1 MIIPDTTTQAQDEK
15 VSIPPLCPHYDSLW
29 SLTLDEIELKSGRT
43 LGAMTMEEFLS
54 NVWCN
59 ADSTN
64 QVLLAQP
71 NPNDDDDRSSQ
82 QQQQPYDQQSSS
94 ISIPPSLCNK
104 TVDEVWFHIQR
115 EIFSGPHHL
124 NPSTT
129 TTNNNNND
137 NDSEVLHHEEQQ
149 YSLGSMTL
157 EDFLVQAGAVVEEA
171 AQPEPS
177 NSVTNVSGD
186 GQPEV
191 LVERKQRRM
200 IKNRESAA
208 RSRARKQLEFELNF
222 LKQDNTR
229 LQQMVEIEQAA
240 REKIMK
246 MMKGAARQKK
256 KADKLRSTERTTSI

>member
-1 MIIPDTTTQAQDEK
+1 
-15 VSIPPLCPHYDSLW
+15 
-29 SLTLDEIELKSGRT
+29 
-43 LGAMTMEEFLS
+43 
-54 NVWCN
+54 
-59 ADSTN
+59 
-64 QVLLAQP
+64 
-71 NPNDDDDRSSQ
+71 
-82 QQQQPYDQQSSS
+82 
-94 ISIPPSLCNK
+94 LCNK

-124 NPSTT
+124 NPSTN
-129 TTNNNNND
+129 NNNNND
-137 NDSEVLHHEEQQ
+137 NDSDVLHHEEQQ

-157 EDFLVQAGAVVEEA
+157 EDFLVQAGIVVEEA

-208 RSRARKQLEFELNF
+208 RSRARKQAYTMELEFELNF

-240 REKIMK
+240 REKIIKLMR
-246 MMKGAARQKK
+246 GAARQKK
-256 KADKLRSTERTTSI
+256 KADKLRSTESERRTSN